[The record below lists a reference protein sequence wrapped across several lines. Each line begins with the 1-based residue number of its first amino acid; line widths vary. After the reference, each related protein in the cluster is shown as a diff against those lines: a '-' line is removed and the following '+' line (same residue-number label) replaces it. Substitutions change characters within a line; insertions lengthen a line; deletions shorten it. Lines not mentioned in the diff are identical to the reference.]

1 MELANPNPPLRVF
14 SFAMLF
20 NDRQYRSRTIQ
31 LAVFLTFVGFVLWVV
46 HNTIWNL
53 AAADKDISFSFLVSR
68 AGYDIDQ
75 HLIAYTNDSTHGRA
89 AVVGLLNT
97 LLVGVLGC
105 GLATLLG
112 VFVGILRLSGNW
124 LASKF
129 AAAYI
134 EILRNIPLV
143 LWIILLFAILSEST
157 PSPRDFNVVDGQAP
171 NAAMILDVIAVTNR
185 GVSVPW
191 PSLSRSLGTADLLG
205 LSIDL
210 ASLIVIATIAGSAFL
225 NRQFLKGARRRQEET
240 GIRPRTWWKSVFIL
254 VAPTSFALFALGFH
268 FDFPSLRGFNFTG
281 GLTVSHSFTALWLAI
296 SLYTSSYI
304 AEVVRA
310 GIQAISRGQA
320 EAAYALGF
328 HRGRTMRLIILP
340 QAIRIFIPPLT
351 NQYLSLVKN
360 TTLGAFISYLDLRGT
375 LGGITL
381 NQTGREFECML
392 LLMFTYLILSLS
404 IASVMNLINAKV
416 AIKER

>member
-1 MELANPNPPLRVF
+1 MELANSNPPMRTF
-14 SFAMLF
+14 SVAMLF
-20 NDRQYRSRTIQ
+20 NDKRYRSRTIQ
-31 LAVFLTFVGFVLWVV
+31 LVVLLAFTGFVLWVV
-46 HNTIWNL
+46 HNTMLNL
-53 AAADKDISFSFLVSR
+53 SAKDKDISFSFLLSR

-75 HLIAYTNDSTHGRA
+75 HLIPYSNDSTHGRA

-97 LLVGVLGC
+97 VLVGLLGC
-105 GLATLLG
+105 GLATIIG
-112 VFVGILRLSGNW
+112 IFVGVLRLSGNW

-129 AAAYI
+129 AAAYV
-134 EILRNIPLV
+134 EILRNIPIV

-157 PSPRDFNVVDGQAP
+157 PSPRDFKVVDGQTP
-171 NAAMILDVIAVTNR
+171 NAAMILDVVAVTNR
-185 GVSVPW
+185 GVSFPW
-191 PSLSRSLGTADLLG
+191 PSLSRPLGTINLIG
-205 LSIDL
+205 LSFDVTP
-210 ASLIVIATIAGSAFL
+210 LILIAVIAGSAFL
-225 NRQFLKGARRRQEET
+225 NRQILKRARRRQEKT
-240 GIRPRTWWKSVFIL
+240 GIRPRTWWKSVLIL
-254 VAPTSFALFALGFH
+254 VAPTLFLLLALGLH

-340 QAIRIFIPPLT
+340 QALRIFIPPLT

-381 NQTGREFECML
+381 NQTGRELECML